1 MVDEILRGAEAEKQL
16 NRLDSYDSITRNLP
30 EDQEYLLVKITVN
43 VPSID
48 MPDDTYLDF
57 YVGDCRVISSTTGQ
71 EYDFENS
78 IDFMENGVNI
88 VMPGGSS
95 DGWFGY
101 VIDKNDLS
109 PVMYY
114 LSLDDKMLYY
124 KLDKA
129 YDQPE
134 DVEMYAS
141 VIPEQNPVRD
151 VSQDKGDWRNPYN
164 MKENVNLDYKPSSA
178 ITKDIPF
185 TGSIQVMEAYRG
197 ENAKYLL
204 LKDICFVAGIS

>member
-88 VMPGGSS
+88 VMPGDQQMAGS
-95 DGWFGY
+95 
-101 VIDKNDLS
+101 
-109 PVMYY
+109 VM
-114 LSLDDKMLYY
+114 
-124 KLDKA
+124 
-129 YDQPE
+129 
-134 DVEMYAS
+134 
-141 VIPEQNPVRD
+141 
-151 VSQDKGDWRNPYN
+151 
-164 MKENVNLDYKPSSA
+164 
-178 ITKDIPF
+178 
-185 TGSIQVMEAYRG
+185 
-197 ENAKYLL
+197 
-204 LKDICFVAGIS
+204 